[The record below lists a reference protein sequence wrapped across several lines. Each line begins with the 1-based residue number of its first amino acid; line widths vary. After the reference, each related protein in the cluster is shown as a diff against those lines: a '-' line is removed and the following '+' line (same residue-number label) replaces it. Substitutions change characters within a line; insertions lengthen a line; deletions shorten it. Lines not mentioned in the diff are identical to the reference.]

1 MAKFTLN
8 LLLALMWLFLTGE
21 FGIVTLIE
29 GVVIGFGIIFLME
42 GVLGRSDYSKKAYR
56 VLKLVIFFLWE
67 LLVSNFKV
75 AAELL
80 TSRFLSSPAIVAVP
94 LSVKT
99 DLQITLLAN
108 LITLT
113 PGTLS
118 IDVSD
123 DKKFLFVHLMY
134 GADPDKAIAE
144 IKSGF
149 EKKILEVFE

>member
-1 MAKFTLN
+1 
-8 LLLALMWLFLTGE
+8 
-21 FGIVTLIE
+21 
-29 GVVIGFGIIFLME
+29 
-42 GVLGRSDYSKKAYR
+42 
-56 VLKLVIFFLWE
+56 
-67 LLVSNFKV
+67 
-75 AAELL
+75 LL

-118 IDVSD
+118 IDVSE

-134 GADPDKAIAE
+134 GANPDKAIAE